1 VSEVVDD
8 DVLARVAYDRA
19 RVFSRLLV
27 VAVAWYTVGGELV
40 GIPTTRFSY
49 TVDFAIAVMLAGIV
63 VLTSLGKLADHGHLL
78 LGSVWALTTVGTMQS
93 LLTGHQPGLSLVVI
107 LQILGISV
115 LLQTRFVVV
124 SLAIVAAVYVPFLLV
139 VQIPGWSAHLA
150 GAGGAFVFAIVFH
163 RVFRAA
169 MLEAELRRRA
179 QVDAASVLRRKLAEI
194 ESSRAARE
202 ALAQQLAAT
211 ERIEATGTL
220 AASFAHQMNNI
231 LTGITMTASLLARRG
246 KPEHRADYDV
256 LLAESQRGSD
266 LTRALLAFSRRAALE
281 REAQPFDD
289 VVKTRCELIARMLP
303 RTVQLELALAAPI
316 DVECDVVQIGQLL
329 MNLAMNA
336 ADAIDGKGE
345 VVVETSVVLVDGERY
360 VRLDVRDRGRGMDEA
375 TRARAFD
382 PFFTTKPRGKGM
394 GLPTAWGIVRAH
406 DGTIAVDSLQG
417 EGTTVTV
424 QMPAVKGTM
433 S

>member
-1 VSEVVDD
+1 MDDEV
-8 DVLARVAYDRA
+8 LGTVAYDRA

-27 VAVAWYTVGGELV
+27 VAIAWYTLGGGFV
-40 GIPTTRFSY
+40 GIPITRFS
-49 TVDFAIAVMLAGIV
+49 FAFDLAVVGMLAAIV
-63 VLTSLGKLADHGHLL
+63 AITSRGKLAEHGHLL
-78 LGSVWALTTVGTMQS
+78 LGAVWWLTTIGTMQS
-93 LLTGHQPGLSLVVI
+93 LFTGHQAGLSLMVI
-107 LQILGISV
+107 LEILGIAV
-115 LLQTRFVVV
+115 LLQTRFVLV
-124 SLAIVAAVYVPFLLV
+124 SLAILTAAYVPFLLV
-139 VQIPGWSAHLA
+139 VQVPGWTAHLA
-150 GAGGAFVFAIVFH
+150 GTGGALVLSITFH

-179 QVDAASVLRRKLAEI
+179 QVDAASELQRKVVEI
-194 ESSRAARE
+194 ESSRVARE
-202 ALAQQLAAT
+202 ALAHQLAAT

-231 LTGITMTASLLARRG
+231 LTGITMTTSLLARRS
-246 KPEHRADYDV
+246 KPEHRADFDV
-256 LLAESQRGSD
+256 LLTESQRGSD

-281 REAQPFDD
+281 REAQPFDE

-303 RTVQLELALAAPI
+303 RTVQLELELAAPV

-336 ADAIDGKGE
+336 ADAMEGKGT
-345 VVVETSVVLVDGERY
+345 VIVGTSVVMIEGVRH
-360 VRLDVRDRGRGMDEA
+360 VRLDVRDRGPGMDDA
-375 TRARAFD
+375 TRARVFD
-382 PFFTTKPRGKGM
+382 PFFTTKAGGKGM

-406 DGTIAVDSLQG
+406 DGTIVIDSRPG

-424 QMPAVKGTM
+424 QMPAVTGVM